1 MNNETR
7 KEYQTACRNAA
18 MSILLSQ
25 TDLES
30 EAHALAERFSI
41 DSTLVSRDL
50 DFIVQSERQK
60 VSGVFKFD
68 DSHPQRSGNDD

>member
-1 MNNETR
+1 MNDETR

-30 EAHALAERFSI
+30 EARALAERFSI

-50 DFIVQSERQK
+50 DLIVQSERQK

-68 DSHPQRSGNDD
+68 DSHPKRSGNDD